1 MKLLTR
7 EHHCKS
13 FYRVFQVP
21 IGYKWMTRS
30 YSAKMIFVGYE
41 DIALGA
47 ITTTFKSSTISGYDS
62 HITTLTPEDRTSY
75 PWFNEYWQ
83 DKFKCD
89 LPGKI
94 D

>member
-1 MKLLTR
+1 
-7 EHHCKS
+7 
-13 FYRVFQVP
+13 
-21 IGYKWMTRS
+21 MTRL
-30 YSAKMIFVGYE
+30 YSAKNLFLGYE